1 MKPHIAAAR
10 AGTLAVLALLATACG
25 NRDLTSYEP
34 GVYKGPTD
42 PLLDAHGTDEHKELL
57 RQRLAKVQA
66 ER

>member
-1 MKPHIAAAR
+1 MNPHIAAQ
-10 AGTLAVLALLATACG
+10 AGTLAVLAFLVTACG
-25 NRDLTSYEP
+25 SRVDVTVYEP

-42 PLLDAHGTDEHKELL
+42 PLLAAHGTAEHHELL

>member
-1 MKPHIAAAR
+1 VKAQLAAR
-10 AGTLAVLALLATACG
+10 AGAVAMLAVLVTACG

-42 PLLDAHGTDEHKELL
+42 PLLEAHGTDEHHELL

>member
-1 MKPHIAAAR
+1 MKTHLAAR
-10 AGTLAVLALLATACG
+10 AGTLAVLAILATACG
-25 NRDLTSYEP
+25 NRDLTAYEP

-42 PLLDAHGTDEHKELL
+42 PLLAAHGTAEHQELL

>member
-1 MKPHIAAAR
+1 MKPHLAAR
-10 AGTLAVLALLATACG
+10 AGTLVVLAVLIAGCG
-25 NRDLTSYEP
+25 SRLDVTVHEP

-57 RQRLAKVQA
+57 RQRLAKVEA

>member
-1 MKPHIAAAR
+1 VKTQLAAR
-10 AGTLAVLALLATACG
+10 AGAVAILAVLVTACG

-42 PLLDAHGTDEHKELL
+42 PLLEAHGMDEHKELL